1 MPVLLNGLSLFS
13 SAGIG
18 ETYIGEYVSIKVA
31 NELLP
36 TRSKLYSH
44 FYPDVKMINGDI
56 KNKSNYFRITK

>member
-1 MPVLLNGLSLFS
+1 MSELLNGLSLFS

-36 TRSKLYSH
+36 IRSKLYSH

-56 KNKSNYFRITK
+56 KIKIYLRQ